1 MNYIALLA
9 CWASFSSLP
18 RPMSSQAQTGLKPK
32 RRVHWESLVALLNSG
47 TRGPQAS
54 RASRSDRKRSQ
65 AQAHTHRRRSGEAR
79 QVRSMRTSNRRAM
92 EVGRG
97 IHQVSPDSP

>member
-65 AQAHTHRRRSGEAR
+65 AKADPPAAIRRGASRCCRWAR
-79 QVRSMRTSNRRAM
+79 RIRV
-92 EVGRG
+92 
-97 IHQVSPDSP
+97 